1 MPEDMLKLNY
11 MNNGLDR
18 GAGFMSSMQWLFR
31 ECRWFA
37 VGFGNGRQFAIA
49 QLKGDTAEG
58 ALSIPVGI
66 LSLGCGRI
74 CHRLSQQ
81 WSAIMEYEEK

>member
-1 MPEDMLKLNY
+1 
-11 MNNGLDR
+11 
-18 GAGFMSSMQWLFR
+18 MSSMQWSFR
-31 ECRWFA
+31 EGRWLA
-37 VGFGNGRQFAIA
+37 VGFGNSRRPAIA
-49 QLKGDTAEG
+49 QLKGDAAEG

-81 WSAIMEYEEK
+81 WSAIMEYEER